1 MKEKKNDRELDAL
14 IDACLDGRLSEEE
27 AERLSTLIEVS
38 GEARD
43 RYWELALVHGMLEQ
57 GLQRAS
63 IKAATGE
70 VPAATKVTQ
79 GSFFRWPRLT
89 AAAAGILIGIFS
101 ASVVRA
107 YKEPLGKRSHRE
119 MTELLFESFEDPSVS
134 YSARFPGRAGV
145 WHGELSVIKAEEEIE
160 AMRGNYVAKVSPVPD
175 RKFSYA
181 RRIMDLSELPEAE
194 EGKLREIEVQAS
206 FLGSNPDQPSQFQ
219 IRLGVFSEAPED
231 VRPIWN
237 NEAVLFDRVL
247 LHVGENHTTGPD
259 EAGWHKMR
267 TSVEIPPHARS
278 LVVSLA
284 VADAGENPART
295 DHYLDAIRFR
305 LIESSVLP
313 E

>member
-1 MKEKKNDRELDAL
+1 MKDQKKDPELDGL

-27 AERLSTLIEVS
+27 AEKLSTLIEVS

-57 GLQRAS
+57 GLQTAS

-70 VPAATKVTQ
+70 EPAVTKVTP
-79 GSFFRWPRLT
+79 GRFFPWPRLT
-89 AAAAGILIGIFS
+89 AAAASILIGIFS
-101 ASVVRA
+101 ASVVWA
-107 YKEPLGKRSHRE
+107 YKAPLGKRSLRE
-119 MTELLFESFEDPSVS
+119 TTEFHFESFEDPSVS
-134 YSARFPGRAGV
+134 YSARFPRDPGV
-145 WHGELSVIKAEEEIE
+145 WHGELSVIQAPEGIE
-160 AMRGNYVAKVSPVPD
+160 AMRGSHVARVSPVSE

-181 RRIMDLSELPEAE
+181 RRIVDLSELPEAE

-219 IRLGVFSEAPED
+219 IRLGVFSEEPEA
-231 VRPIWN
+231 VRSIWN
-237 NEAVLFDRVL
+237 NEAVLFDRIL

-267 TSVEIPPHARS
+267 TAVEIPPHARS

-313 E
+313 D